1 MFNVTVL
8 KMKDIIKYFM
18 GIVIT
23 LFLVIFISKYFN
35 KSTDEQK
42 IVQEVKSGVR
52 TLSENSMI
60 ECIDETIPSIETVN
74 QEYKNIANEDD
85 NHEEGEFLQEVL
97 KTQISSIRG
106 VEEIEKKKQEEQVE
120 VANQDSNDQDAK
132 EEIQLARNRAKNTD
146 NYKQS
151 N

>member
-52 TLSENSMI
+52 TVSENSMI

-74 QEYKNIANEDD
+74 QEYKNIANEDEK
-85 NHEEGEFLQEVL
+85 HEEGEFLQEVL
-97 KTQISSIRG
+97 KTQ
-106 VEEIEKKKQEEQVE
+106 KDKLTTVE
-120 VANQDSNDQDAK
+120 VT
-132 EEIQLARNRAKNTD
+132 L
-146 NYKQS
+146 
-151 N
+151 